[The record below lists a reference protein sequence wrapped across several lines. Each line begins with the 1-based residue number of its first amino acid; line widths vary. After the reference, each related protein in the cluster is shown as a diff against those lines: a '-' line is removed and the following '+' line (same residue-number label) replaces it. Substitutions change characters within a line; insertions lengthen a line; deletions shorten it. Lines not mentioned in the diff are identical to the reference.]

1 VSKRR
6 RRRKGGNGNSR
17 EALRARARKQWQDR
31 KIAARMRA
39 GLRRQA
45 NSPSGRAQR
54 REQALALWG
63 DPDYRARM
71 LAIATGPAGRAQR
84 SKQSR
89 AAWADPDYAAN
100 NAEKRSANRRG
111 LHNVPRES
119 SGSEHYPRSRKT
131 RQRASN
137 WLESGHQRACA
148 VAMWRSG
155 TSTGRARQQRG
166 VSAHKRPA
174 TAV

>member
-1 VSKRR
+1 MSKRR

-45 NSPSGRAQR
+45 NSPAGRAQR
-54 REQALALWG
+54 RGQALALWG

-71 LAIATGPAGRAQR
+71 LAIATGPAGRTQR

-89 AAWADPDYAAN
+89 AAGLIRTMWRAN
-100 NAEKRSANRRG
+100 AGRRSANKSHRR
-111 LHNVPRES
+111 LSPCSTVQ
-119 SGSEHYPRSRKT
+119 T
-131 RQRASN
+131 RHV
-137 WLESGHQRACA
+137 LACA
-148 VAMWRSG
+148 CTSHNGMSMARAKAVSRVRWLRLRSPTLPVAIS
-155 TSTGRARQQRG
+155 
-166 VSAHKRPA
+166 
-174 TAV
+174 